1 MMQRKPAYRFFQS
14 AALVLVALLIFAPAV
29 LGSTWYSTSS
39 GSSYYRSG
47 WYNSNYYSTRTGG
60 YVQYSV
66 PTYRPTTP
74 SIPSTTTPVQNPTPV
89 PAPVPVPQPT
99 PTPIPQ
105 TPTQPQTAPTPSA
118 GLTAEETAMLNL
130 LNQERMNNGL
140 AALQVDARLVAL
152 ARQKSQDMLVNNY
165 FGHTSPSYG
174 SPFQMMRAAGIS
186 YHTAGE
192 NLAGASNAATAHSAL
207 MNSSGHRANILNPAY
222 THVGIGAVSGSRF
235 GMLFTQMF
243 LGN

>member
-1 MMQRKPAYRFFQS
+1 MQRKPAYRLLQS
-14 AALVLVALLIFAPAV
+14 AALVLVALLISAPAV

-39 GSSYYRSG
+39 GRSYYRSG

-60 YVQYSV
+60 YVRYPV
-66 PTYRPTTP
+66 PSYRPTTP
-74 SIPSTTTPVQNPTPV
+74 SIPSY
-89 PAPVPVPQPT
+89 PAPDPVPQPT
-99 PTPIPQ
+99 P
-105 TPTQPQTAPTPSA
+105 QPEPVPTPSA
-118 GLTAEETAMLNL
+118 GLTAQEAAMLNL
-130 LNQERMNNGL
+130 LNQERMRNGL
-140 AALQVDARLVAL
+140 AALQVDDRLVNV
-152 ARQKSQDMLVNNY
+152 ARQKSQDMLLNNY
-165 FGHTSPSYG
+165 FGHTSPTYG

-186 YHTAGE
+186 YRTAGE
-192 NLAGASNAATAHSAL
+192 NLAGASSAETAHSAL

>member
-1 MMQRKPAYRFFQS
+1 MQRKPAYRLIQS
-14 AALVLVALLIFAPAV
+14 AALVLVALLISAPAV

-39 GSSYYRSG
+39 GGSYYRSG

-60 YVQYSV
+60 YVRYPV
-66 PTYRPTTP
+66 PSYRPTTP
-74 SIPSTTTPVQNPTPV
+74 SIPSY
-89 PAPVPVPQPT
+89 PAPDPVPQPT
-99 PTPIPQ
+99 P
-105 TPTQPQTAPTPSA
+105 QPEPVPTPSA
-118 GLTAEETAMLNL
+118 GLTAQEAAMLNL
-130 LNQERMNNGL
+130 LNQERMRNGL
-140 AALQVDARLVAL
+140 AALQVDDRLVNV
-152 ARQKSQDMLVNNY
+152 ARQKSQDMLLNNY
-165 FGHTSPSYG
+165 FGHTSPTYG

-186 YHTAGE
+186 YRTAGE
-192 NLAGASNAATAHSAL
+192 NLAGASSAETAHSAL

>member
-1 MMQRKPAYRFFQS
+1 MQRKPAYRLIQS
-14 AALVLVALLIFAPAV
+14 AALVLVALLISAPAV

-39 GSSYYRSG
+39 GGSYYRSG

-60 YVQYSV
+60 YVRNPV
-66 PTYRPTTP
+66 PSYRPTTP
-74 SIPSTTTPVQNPTPV
+74 SIPSY
-89 PAPVPVPQPT
+89 PAPAPAPAPVPQPT
-99 PTPIPQ
+99 PSPAPVPTPVPQPIPQ
-105 TPTQPQTAPTPSA
+105 PQPAPTPSA
-118 GLTAEETAMLNL
+118 GLTAQEAAMLNL
-130 LNQERMNNGL
+130 LNQERMRNGL
-140 AALQVDARLVAL
+140 AALQVDNRLVNV
-152 ARQKSQDMLVNNY
+152 ARQKSQDMLANNY
-165 FGHTSPSYG
+165 FGHTSPTYG

-186 YHTAGE
+186 YRTAGE
-192 NLAGASNAATAHSAL
+192 NLAGASSAETAHSAL